1 MSQTE
6 NTLSNLHGFNS
17 GYINTIG
24 FLGLNGLFSA
34 MITGNY
40 VTLASGLITGSSGS
54 WLKVAAL
61 PTFCIIIILS
71 TVICRKLE
79 ARGIASKRKTIVT
92 MVIFLGLAAYLMITN
107 GPFADVDAAPAFAA
121 GLLMVGAMAIQ
132 NAMQKLYL
140 AKSPSAHLMTGN
152 TTQVMMD
159 IGQLLSGLD
168 KEARANAVTRL
179 KKIAPAIVIYAMG
192 CAMGALAFVQLGM
205 WGYLISPFLVASTL
219 MFSGETSI
227 P

>member
-1 MSQTE
+1 MIHSE
-6 NTLSNLHGFNS
+6 NTLGNLLGFNS

-61 PTFCIIIILS
+61 PTFCIAIILS
-71 TVICRKLE
+71 TMVCRKLE
-79 ARGIASKRKTIVT
+79 ARGIPSRRKSIAS
-92 MVIFLGLAAYLMITN
+92 MVIFLGIAAYLMIAH
-107 GPFADVDAAPAFAA
+107 GPFPDVDVAPAFTA

-140 AKSPSAHLMTGN
+140 AKSPSANLMTGN

-159 IGQLLSGLD
+159 IGQLFSGLNPT
-168 KEARANAVTRL
+168 ERTAVANRL
-179 KKIAPAIVIYAMG
+179 KKIAPAIVIYAIG

-205 WGYLISPFLVASTL
+205 WGYLASPFLVASTL
-219 MFSGETSI
+219 LFSES
-227 P
+227 